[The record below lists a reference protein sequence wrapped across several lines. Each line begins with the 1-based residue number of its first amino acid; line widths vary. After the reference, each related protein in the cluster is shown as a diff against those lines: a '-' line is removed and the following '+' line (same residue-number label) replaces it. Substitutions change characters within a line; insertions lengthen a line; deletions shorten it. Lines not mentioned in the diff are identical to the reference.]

1 MNSLGI
7 KSIREQDGMDEH
19 GLLRQTSKNEE
30 EERGGTRDGGMRMEG

>member
-7 KSIREQDGMDEH
+7 KSIREQDGMDVH

-30 EERGGTRDGGMRMEG
+30 EERRRTTDGGRED